1 MTPTAYSALY
11 HTYKDLVADLLVKE
25 LYALVAEHAGTAKL
39 LDVRPDDCGGW
50 NLFVVMREEF
60 DEFRF
65 RAPFYRLLQGLCA
78 KYNGLDLSVLVLTE
92 DEWDANEYT
101 EAR

>member
-11 HTYKDLVADLLVKE
+11 HTCKVPVAESLAKE

-39 LDVRPDDCGGW
+39 LDVRPNDCGGW

-92 DEWDANEYT
+92 DEWDSNEYT